1 MNENAQKWIDALRS
15 GEYQQSTSRLRT
27 GDTYCCLGVA
37 CELHRQARDDKWDAS
52 YGEAFTY
59 LEAGAVLPD
68 EVIHWLGL
76 KNSSGIFHT
85 PYFVENEDVAKGM
98 DVSQGYTELIE
109 ANDSGV
115 LFSVIADMIET
126 RATELFHPDPLH
138 RITDRS

>member
-1 MNENAQKWIDALRS
+1 M
-15 GEYQQSTSRLRT
+15 
-27 GDTYCCLGVA
+27 
-37 CELHRQARDDKWDAS
+37 
-52 YGEAFTY
+52 
-59 LEAGAVLPD
+59 
-68 EVIHWLGL
+68 
-76 KNSSGIFHT
+76 
-85 PYFVENEDVAKGM
+85 ENEDVAKGM

>member
-76 KNSSGIFHT
+76 RI
-85 PYFVENEDVAKGM
+85 PAE
-98 DVSQGYTELIE
+98 
-109 ANDSGV
+109 
-115 LFSVIADMIET
+115 FST
-126 RATELFHPDPLH
+126 H
-138 RITDRS
+138 RISWKTKTLQREWTSRRVTQN